1 MVVAGLFMFWL
12 SYDAQFQHKV
22 IRTNW
27 GAGWMPPEA
36 GFVVSLILL
45 SSEPSCLS
53 HHLLIA
59 DQTHSEYFTFLV

>member
-1 MVVAGLFMFWL
+1 MVAAGLFMFWL

-36 GFVVSLILL
+36 GFVVSLILFVFGAVL
-45 SSEPSCLS
+45 LVSSFINRRSDS
-53 HHLLIA
+53 
-59 DQTHSEYFTFLV
+59 Q

>member
-1 MVVAGLFMFWL
+1 MLAAAVFVFWL

-45 SSEPSCLS
+45 VFEGVLLVSSFIDRRSDS
-53 HHLLIA
+53 
-59 DQTHSEYFTFLV
+59 Q